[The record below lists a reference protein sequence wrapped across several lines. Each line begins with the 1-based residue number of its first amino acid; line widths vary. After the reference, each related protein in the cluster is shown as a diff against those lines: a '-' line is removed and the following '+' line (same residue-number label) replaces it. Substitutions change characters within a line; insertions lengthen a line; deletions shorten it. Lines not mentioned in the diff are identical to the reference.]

1 MRSNNFEWD
10 EEILDSICWK
20 ATWEM
25 VCFCSDRQVAEW
37 QYIVAHTMF
46 AFVSQ
51 FSAFPQ
57 SFFLLIST
65 LTLFGLPL
73 PHIFQHFGI
82 LVSFHILFCVP
93 LLDISHPIHHCLAV
107 SHKILP
113 LLLAHVYNATV
124 QGYNCTE
131 SLWII
136 WMSVQNCPHGMI
148 QGPIKNWS
156 NIDNLIRCAK
166 TC

>member
-1 MRSNNFEWD
+1 MGKFL
-10 EEILDSICWK
+10 I
-20 ATWEM
+20 
-25 VCFCSDRQVAEW
+25 Q
-37 QYIVAHTMF
+37 
-46 AFVSQ
+46 FVEKPPGRWFVFVQ
-51 FSAFPQ
+51 KDKWPNG
-57 SFFLLIST
+57 ST
-65 LTLFGLPL
+65 LSFTLCLPLSHSFQHFLIVFLINFHTLFCLPL
-73 PHIFQHFGI
+73 PRSFQHFGI

-136 WMSVQNCPHGMI
+136 
-148 QGPIKNWS
+148 
-156 NIDNLIRCAK
+156 
-166 TC
+166 

>member
-1 MRSNNFEWD
+1 MRWVNSWFNRLKSHLGDGLF
-10 EEILDSICWK
+10 LFRQTSGRVTVHCRSHYVCLCLTVFSISS
-20 ATWEM
+20 E
-25 VCFCSDRQVAEW
+25 
-37 QYIVAHTMF
+37 
-46 AFVSQ
+46 
-51 FSAFPQ
+51 
-57 SFFLLIST
+57 FFLINFH
-65 LTLFGLPL
+65 TLFCLPL
-73 PHIFQHFGI
+73 PRSFQHFGI

>member
-1 MRSNNFEWD
+1 MGKFLIQFVEKPPGRWFVFVQTDKWP
-10 EEILDSICWK
+10 
-20 ATWEM
+20 
-25 VCFCSDRQVAEW
+25 SD
-37 QYIVAHTMF
+37 
-46 AFVSQ
+46 
-51 FSAFPQ
+51 
-57 SFFLLIST
+57 ST
-65 LTLFGLPL
+65 LSFTLCLPLSRSFQHFLRVFLINFHTLFCLPL
-73 PHIFQHFGI
+73 PRSFQHFGI